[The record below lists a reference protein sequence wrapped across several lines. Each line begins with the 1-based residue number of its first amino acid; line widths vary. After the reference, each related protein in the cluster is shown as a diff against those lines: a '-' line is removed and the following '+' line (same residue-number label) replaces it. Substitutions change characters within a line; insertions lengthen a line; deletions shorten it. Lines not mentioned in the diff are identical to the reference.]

1 MANNIDFM
9 VPYNTSNLD
18 DVEAVNRQMAFQLG
32 WFVDPIVFGRYP
44 EEMTDYVT
52 DGRLPTFTP

>member
-18 DVEAVNRQMAFQLG
+18 DIEAVNRQMAFQLG

-52 DGRLPTFTP
+52 DGRLRAFTP